1 MKLITLNNIVDNCSS
16 NVEGVKFFNAL
27 DNAFKVDNKV
37 IIVVDNNSSLSSS
50 FLNSSIGMF
59 VEKYG
64 IDFFK
69 ENIKFQGSKNQFT
82 RISNYLNKFSSLYP
96 C

>member
-1 MKLITLNNIVDNCSS
+1 MKLITLNHIVDNCSS

-27 DNAFKVDNKV
+27 DSAIKVDNEV
-37 IIVVDNNSSLSSS
+37 IIVVDNDSALSSS

-64 IDFFK
+64 IEFFK
-69 ENIKFQGSKNQFT
+69 KNIKFQGSKNQFG
-82 RISNYLNKFSSLYP
+82 RISNYLNKFSTVY

>member
-1 MKLITLNNIVDNCSS
+1 MKLITLNHIVDNCSS

-27 DNAFKVDNKV
+27 DSAIKDDNKV
-37 IIVVDNNSSLSSS
+37 IIVVDNDSSLSSS
-50 FLNSSIGMF
+50 FLNTSIGMF

-64 IDFFK
+64 IEFFK
-69 ENIKFQGSKNQFT
+69 KNIKFQGSKNQFS
-82 RISNYLNKFSSLYP
+82 RISNYLNKFSSVY